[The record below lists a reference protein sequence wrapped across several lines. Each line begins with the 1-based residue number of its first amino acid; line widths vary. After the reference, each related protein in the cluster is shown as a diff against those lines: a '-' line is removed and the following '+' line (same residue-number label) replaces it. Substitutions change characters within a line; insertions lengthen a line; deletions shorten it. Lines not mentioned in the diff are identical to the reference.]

1 MATTQT
7 DRPKGACTL
16 CDVIK
21 PDERALQDHV
31 LNVHPDEHCRIYHQQ
46 PCQHDR
52 REQYMAALMFA
63 DPYSLLS
70 HRGDRVRLA
79 NAVMAV
85 ADTEQAAALHA
96 AADLVAA
103 DTEIHIRYGSA
114 TDYAERHA
122 GLLRD
127 LADRMQ
133 YGDDAEMAA
142 SYRRDGF
149 GPDEIAELLR
159 PQTPA

>member
-1 MATTQT
+1 MTTEQT
-7 DRPKGACTL
+7 DA
-16 CDVIK
+16 
-21 PDERALQDHV
+21 
-31 LNVHPDEHCRIYHQQ
+31 
-46 PCQHDR
+46 QHDR
-52 REQYMAALMFA
+52 RERYMAALVVA

-70 HRGDRVRLA
+70 HRGDRIRLA
-79 NAVMAV
+79 NAAMAI
-85 ADTEQAAALHA
+85 ADAETAAALHA
-96 AADLVAA
+96 AADMVAA

-122 GLLRD
+122 NLLRD
-127 LADRMQ
+127 IADRMQ

-159 PQTPA
+159 TDTPA